1 MRYRLNFKGFTDTRE
16 MLFGHTITEAISD
29 VDFRSIEDVLT
40 ECVANIKSKLGVI
53 INLGSIENVQ
63 FTNQAGIAG
72 QILIIGQ
79 DKYILLVNP
88 NVLNSEDELISTV
101 YHELCHA
108 YQLNRLF
115 VEKLMAYDYFVN
127 DIVAVN
133 EEAVDILK
141 MHLNDN
147 GGHTQYW
154 QELADKINSVIKP
167 AKKITAYLNESA
179 EAIHAELLEEEYF
192 KLDFDG
198 FYDTRKTL
206 FGEDE

>member
-16 MLFGHTITEAISD
+16 MLFGPTITEAISD

-40 ECVANIKSKLGVI
+40 ECVANIKSKLGII
-53 INLGSIENVQ
+53 INLSSIENVQ

-115 VEKLMAYDYFVN
+115 AEKLMAYDYFVN

-133 EEAVDILK
+133 EEAVDVLK

-167 AKKITAYLNESA
+167 AKKITAYLNESV

-206 FGEDE
+206 FGEDS

>member
-16 MLFGHTITEAISD
+16 MLFGPAITEAISD
-29 VDFRSIEDVLT
+29 VDFSAIEDLLI

-53 INLGSIENVQ
+53 INLNSIENIQ
-63 FTNQAGIAG
+63 FTNQDGIAG
-72 QILIIGQ
+72 QLLITGQ
-79 DKYILLVNP
+79 DRYILLVNP
-88 NVLNSEDELISTV
+88 NVINSKDELISTI

-115 VEKLMAYDYFVN
+115 TEKLMAYDYLVN
-127 DIVAVN
+127 DIVAIN
-133 EEAVDILK
+133 AEAVSILK
-141 MHLNDN
+141 THLNVN

-154 QELADKINSVIKP
+154 QELVDKINSTIQP
-167 AKKITAYLNESA
+167 AKKITAYLSESI
-179 EAIHAELLEEEYF
+179 EVIHAELLEEEHF

>member
-16 MLFGHTITEAISD
+16 MLFRSTVTEAISNI
-29 VDFRSIEDVLT
+29 DFGTIEDLLV
-40 ECVANIKSKLGVI
+40 ECVANVKSKLGVI
-53 INLGSIENVQ
+53 INLNSIESIQ

-72 QILIIGQ
+72 QLLITGQ
-79 DKYILLVNP
+79 DRYILLVNP
-88 NVLNSEDELISTV
+88 NAINSRDELVSTI
-101 YHELCHA
+101 YHELCHV

-115 VEKLMAYDYFVN
+115 TEKLTAYDYLVN

-133 EEAVDILK
+133 AEAVAILK
-141 MHLNDN
+141 THLNIN

-154 QELADKINSVIKP
+154 RELADKINNIIQP
-167 AKKITAYLNESA
+167 AKKITAYLNERV
-179 EAIHAELLEEEYF
+179 EVIHAELLEEEYF
-192 KLDFDG
+192 KLDFNG

>member
-29 VDFRSIEDVLT
+29 VDFGAIEELLT
-40 ECVANIKSKLGVI
+40 ECVANIKSKLGVS
-53 INLGSIENVQ
+53 INLDSIENIQ
-63 FTNQAGIAG
+63 FTNQDGIAG
-72 QILIIGQ
+72 QLLITGQ
-79 DKYILLVNP
+79 DRYILLVNP
-88 NVLNSEDELISTV
+88 NVLNSEDELISTI

-115 VEKLMAYDYFVN
+115 AEKLMAYDYFVN

-133 EEAVDILK
+133 EEAVEVLK

-167 AKKITAYLNESA
+167 TEKITAYLTESA
-179 EAIHAELLEEEYF
+179 ETIHAELLEEEYF

-206 FGEDE
+206 FGEEE

>member
-16 MLFGHTITEAISD
+16 MLFGSTITEAISD
-29 VDFRSIEDVLT
+29 IDFGSIETVLN
-40 ECVANIKSKLGVI
+40 ECVANIKSKLGI
-53 INLGSIENVQ
+53 TINISSIESIQ

-72 QILIIGQ
+72 QLLIIGQ

-88 NVLNSEDELISTV
+88 NVLNSEDELYSTI

-108 YQLNRLF
+108 YQLNKLF
-115 VEKLMAYDYFVN
+115 TEKLMAYDYFIN

-133 EEAVDILK
+133 EVAIDVLK
-141 MHLNDN
+141 KHLNVN

-154 QELADKINSVIKP
+154 QELADKINNVIQP
-167 AKKITAYLNESA
+167 AKKIVAYLNESV
-179 EAIHAELLEEEYF
+179 EAISVELLEEEYF

-206 FGEDE
+206 FGE

>member
-16 MLFGHTITEAISD
+16 MLFGPAITEAISD
-29 VDFRSIEDVLT
+29 VDFGAIEELLI

-53 INLGSIENVQ
+53 INLNSIENIQ
-63 FTNQAGIAG
+63 FTNQDGIAG
-72 QILIIGQ
+72 QLLITGQ
-79 DKYILLVNP
+79 DRYILLVNP
-88 NVLNSEDELISTV
+88 NVINSKDELISTI

-115 VEKLMAYDYFVN
+115 TEKLMAYDYLIN
-127 DIVAVN
+127 DIVAAN
-133 EEAVDILK
+133 AEAVAILK
-141 MHLNDN
+141 AHLNAN

-154 QELADKINSVIKP
+154 RELADKVNSIIQP
-167 AKKITAYLNESA
+167 AKKITAYLNESI
-179 EAIHAELLEEEYF
+179 EVIHAELLEEEYF

-206 FGEDE
+206 FGEDD